1 MAQVNEAVRVRY
13 APSPTGALHLGGART
28 ALFNYLF
35 ARQKGGQFLL
45 RIEDT
50 DRARLIPGSQEQIEE
65 GLRWLAMKWSETPLV
80 QSERKAIY
88 QEAPTG
94 LLERAAPFL
103 SFGTPARLEQMRAE
117 QRARHEPERY
127 DRRCRSIAKD
137 ESERRAA
144 AGERF
149 VVRQAMPTE
158 GTTTLQDLVMGT
170 VTFRNDTLDD
180 HVLLKSDGFPT
191 YHLAF
196 AVDDHEMR
204 ISHIIRGDGWLPSA
218 PKHLLLFQAF
228 NWLPPAFAHL
238 PLVLGPDKKPL
249 AKRHGA
255 KDVLEYREAGYLPEA
270 VDNFIAFLG
279 WSPGTDQ
286 DIFTMDQLIQ
296 AFDLTKIQASP
307 AVANLERLDWLNGQF
322 IRRLTANE
330 LAARLAPQM
339 PQVSVE
345 ALKPLIP
352 LVQERL
358 RSLNEAPDMLRFFFE
373 EPDGYRSEQLI
384 PKGREANA
392 TATALTGAVTT
403 LGALADWTPES
414 IETALRGL
422 AERLGWS
429 SRDFF
434 MALRVAITG
443 RTVTP
448 PLIESISRLGEATGL
463 ARLER
468 AARPPRASRGGGGG
482 KGQVAPAHTS
492 HDVLTRHRTK
502 LPRVG
507 TGGRIVTGQ
516 ENRAAGVDRGDAFDD
531 FELGSIRAARHHH
544 IADPQRNPVVDAACD
559 DQRARG

>member
-1 MAQVNEAVRVRY
+1 MAQVNEPVRVRY

-35 ARQKGGQFLL
+35 ARQKRGQFQL

-50 DRARLIPGSQEQIEE
+50 DRARLVPGSQAQIEE
-65 GLRWLAMKWSETPLV
+65 GLRWLGMTWDETPLI

-88 QEAPTG
+88 QEAAAG
-94 LLERAAPFL
+94 LLESGAAYRCFC
-103 SFGTPARLEQMRAE
+103 TPERLEQMRAE

-127 DRRCRSIAKD
+127 DRRCRSITKD

-149 VVRQAMPTE
+149 VVRQAMPAE

-196 AVDDHEMR
+196 AVDDHAMR

-238 PLVLGPDKKPL
+238 PLVLGSDKKPL

-286 DIFTMDQLIQ
+286 DIFTMDELIQ
-296 AFDLTKIQASP
+296 AFDLSKIQASP

-322 IRRLTANE
+322 IRRLTPDQ
-330 LAARLAPQM
+330 LAARISPLM
-339 PQVSVE
+339 PAVPVA
-345 ALKPLIP
+345 ALTPLMP

-373 EPDGYRSEQLI
+373 EPDTYRPEQLV
-384 PKGREANA
+384 PKGRDGAA
-392 TATALTGAVTT
+392 AATALIEAATT
-403 LGALADWTPES
+403 LRALSDWTPES
-414 IETALRGL
+414 IEAALRAL
-422 AERLGWS
+422 AERVGWS

-434 MALRVAITG
+434 MALRVAVTG

-448 PLIESISRLGEATGL
+448 PLIESISRLSKDTVV

-468 AARPPRASRGGGGG
+468 AARTLA
-482 KGQVAPAHTS
+482 
-492 HDVLTRHRTK
+492 
-502 LPRVG
+502 
-507 TGGRIVTGQ
+507 
-516 ENRAAGVDRGDAFDD
+516 
-531 FELGSIRAARHHH
+531 
-544 IADPQRNPVVDAACD
+544 
-559 DQRARG
+559 

>member
-35 ARQKGGQFLL
+35 ARQKGGQFML

-50 DRARLIPGSQEQIEE
+50 DRARLVPGSQAQIEE
-65 GLRWLAMKWSETPLV
+65 GLRWLGITWDETPLI

-88 QEAPTG
+88 QQAAAG
-94 LLERAAPFL
+94 LLEAGAAYRCFC
-103 SFGTPARLEQMRAE
+103 TPERLEQMRAE

-127 DRRCRSIAKD
+127 DRRCRSITKD

-158 GTTTLQDLVMGT
+158 GSTTLQDLVMGT

-196 AVDDHEMR
+196 AVDDHAMR

-286 DIFTMDQLIQ
+286 DIFTMDELIQ
-296 AFDLTKIQASP
+296 AFDLSKIQASP

-322 IRRLTANE
+322 IRRLTPDQ
-330 LAARLAPQM
+330 LAARISPLM
-339 PQVSVE
+339 PAVPVA
-345 ALKPLIP
+345 ALTPLIP

-373 EPDGYRSEQLI
+373 EPDTYRPEQLV
-384 PKGREANA
+384 PKGRDAA
-392 TATALTGAVTT
+392 AAATALIEAATT
-403 LGALADWTPES
+403 LRALSDWTPES
-414 IETALRGL
+414 IEAALRAL

-434 MALRVAITG
+434 MALRVAVTG

-448 PLIESISRLGEATGL
+448 PLIESISRLRKDTVV

-468 AARPPRASRGGGGG
+468 AARTLAEPAPR
-482 KGQVAPAHTS
+482 
-492 HDVLTRHRTK
+492 
-502 LPRVG
+502 
-507 TGGRIVTGQ
+507 
-516 ENRAAGVDRGDAFDD
+516 
-531 FELGSIRAARHHH
+531 
-544 IADPQRNPVVDAACD
+544 
-559 DQRARG
+559 

>member
-1 MAQVNEAVRVRY
+1 MESVTAGRRFSAEYDGPVAQVNETVRVRY
-13 APSPTGALHLGGART
+13 APSPTGALHPGGGRT
-28 ALFNYLF
+28 ALFTNLF
-35 ARQKGGQFLL
+35 ARQKRGQFLL

-50 DRARLIPGSQEQIEE
+50 DRARLKPGSQEQIEE
-65 GLRWLAMKWSETPLV
+65 GLQWLGLTWDETPLI

-88 QEAPTG
+88 QQAANELLGSGVAYRCCCRPG
-94 LLERAAPFL
+94 RLER
-103 SFGTPARLEQMRAE
+103 MRAE

-127 DRRCRSIAKD
+127 DRRCRSISRE
-137 ESERRAA
+137 ESDRRAA

-149 VVRQAMPTE
+149 VVRQAIPTA
-158 GTTTLQDLVMGT
+158 GTTTFQDLVMGT

-180 HVLLKSDGFPT
+180 HVLLKSDGYPT

-279 WSPGTDQ
+279 WSPGTEE
-286 DIFTMDQLIQ
+286 DILTVDQLIER
-296 AFDLTKIQASP
+296 FSIEKIQASP
-307 AVANLERLDWLNGQF
+307 AMANLERLDWLNGQF
-322 IRRLTANE
+322 IRRLTADE
-330 LAARLAPQM
+330 LAQRLAERM
-339 PQVSVE
+339 PQVPVE
-345 ALKPLIP
+345 GLEPLIP

-358 RSLNEAPDMLRFFFE
+358 RTLNEAPDMLRFFFE
-373 EPDGYRSEQLI
+373 DPQTYRPEELI
-384 PKGREANA
+384 PKGRDAAA
-392 TATALTGAVTT
+392 TAMALTEAATT
-403 LGALADWTPES
+403 LRPLTTWTPET
-414 IETALRGL
+414 IEPALRGL

-429 SRDFF
+429 SRDLF

-448 PLIESISRLGEATGL
+448 PLIESISRLGKEPVL

-468 AARPPRASRGGGGG
+468 AGRTLAGP
-482 KGQVAPAHTS
+482 APS
-492 HDVLTRHRTK
+492 
-502 LPRVG
+502 
-507 TGGRIVTGQ
+507 
-516 ENRAAGVDRGDAFDD
+516 
-531 FELGSIRAARHHH
+531 
-544 IADPQRNPVVDAACD
+544 
-559 DQRARG
+559 

>member
-1 MAQVNEAVRVRY
+1 MTEGPRFSAEYDGPVAQVNEPVRVRY

-35 ARQKGGQFLL
+35 ARQKSGQFLL

-50 DRARLIPGSQEQIEE
+50 DRARLKPGSQEQIEE
-65 GLRWLAMKWSETPLV
+65 GLQWLRLTWDETPLI

-88 QEAPTG
+88 QQAANE
-94 LLERAAPFL
+94 LLESGGAYRCFC
-103 SFGTPARLEQMRAE
+103 TPQRLEQMRAE

-127 DRRCRSIAKD
+127 DRRCRSIPRA
-137 ESERRAA
+137 ESDRRAA
-144 AGERF
+144 TGERF
-149 VVRQAMPTE
+149 VVRQAIPTG

-196 AVDDHEMR
+196 AVDDHAMR
-204 ISHIIRGDGWLPSA
+204 ISHIIRGDGWLPSS

-255 KDVLEYREAGYLPEA
+255 KDVLEYREAGYLPQA

-286 DIFTMDQLIQ
+286 DIFTMEQLIQ
-296 AFDLTKIQASP
+296 AFDLSKIQASP

-322 IRRLTANE
+322 IRRLTPDE
-330 LAARLAPQM
+330 LGTRVASKM
-339 PQVSVE
+339 PGVPVP
-345 ALKPLIP
+345 ALTPLIP

-358 RSLNEAPDMLRFFFE
+358 RTLNDAPEMLRFFFE
-373 EPDGYRSEQLI
+373 DPDTYHPEQLI
-384 PKGREANA
+384 PKGREPAA
-392 TATALTGAVTT
+392 TATALTSVAA
-403 LGALADWTPES
+403 ALQGLTDWTPES
-414 IETALRGL
+414 IEAGLRAL

-429 SRDFF
+429 SRDLF
-434 MALRVAITG
+434 MTLRVAVTG

-448 PLIESISRLGEATGL
+448 PLIESISRLGKDTVL
-463 ARLER
+463 NRLQR
-468 AARPPRASRGGGGG
+468 AARA
-482 KGQVAPAHTS
+482 
-492 HDVLTRHRTK
+492 L
-502 LPRVG
+502 
-507 TGGRIVTGQ
+507 
-516 ENRAAGVDRGDAFDD
+516 AG
-531 FELGSIRAARHHH
+531 
-544 IADPQRNPVVDAACD
+544 PV
-559 DQRARG
+559 

>member
-1 MAQVNEAVRVRY
+1 MQPRAYLAIIDVTQGPAFSAEYDGQMAGVDAAIRVRY

-35 ARQKGGQFLL
+35 ARQKHGQFLL

-50 DRARLIPGSQEQIEE
+50 DRTRFKPDSQASVEDACACLGMNWDEPAMIQSQRKQIY
-65 GLRWLAMKWSETPLV
+65 A
-80 QSERKAIY
+80 
-88 QEAPTG
+88 EAASV
-94 LLERAAPFL
+94 LLELGAAYRCFC
-103 SFGTPARLEQMRAE
+103 TPQRLEQMRAE

-127 DRRCRSIAKD
+127 DRRCRSIPRA
-137 ESERRAA
+137 ESDRRAA
-144 AGERF
+144 GGERF
-149 VVRQAMPTE
+149 VVRQAIPID
-158 GTTTLQDLVMGT
+158 GTTTFHDLVMGT

-196 AVDDHEMR
+196 AVDDHAMA

-255 KDVLEYREAGYLPEA
+255 KDVLEYRETGYLAEA

-286 DIFTMDQLIQ
+286 DIFTMAQLIQ
-296 AFDLTKIQASP
+296 AFDLSKIQASP

-322 IRRLTANE
+322 IRRLTPDD
-330 LAARLAPQM
+330 LAARVASKM
-339 PQVSVE
+339 PGVAVP
-345 ALKPLIP
+345 ALTPLIP

-358 RSLNEAPDMLRFFFE
+358 RTLNDAPEMLRFFFE
-373 EPDGYRSEQLI
+373 EPDTYRPEQLI
-384 PKGREANA
+384 PKGRDPAA
-392 TATALTGAVTT
+392 AAAALRSAAAILRALT
-403 LGALADWTPES
+403 DWTPES
-414 IETALRGL
+414 IEAALRAL

-434 MALRVAITG
+434 MLLRVAVTG

-448 PLIESISRLGEATGL
+448 PLIESISRLGKDTVL
-463 ARLER
+463 NRLER
-468 AARPPRASRGGGGG
+468 AARALAPP
-482 KGQVAPAHTS
+482 V
-492 HDVLTRHRTK
+492 
-502 LPRVG
+502 
-507 TGGRIVTGQ
+507 
-516 ENRAAGVDRGDAFDD
+516 
-531 FELGSIRAARHHH
+531 
-544 IADPQRNPVVDAACD
+544 
-559 DQRARG
+559 

>member
-1 MAQVNEAVRVRY
+1 MAQVNSTVRVRY

-28 ALFNYLF
+28 ALFNYLY
-35 ARQKGGQFLL
+35 ARGQGGQFLL

-50 DRARLIPGSQEQIEE
+50 DRARFKPGSQEQIEE
-65 GLRWLAMKWSETPLV
+65 GLRWLGMNWDETPLV
-80 QSERKAIY
+80 QSERKGIY
-88 QEAPTG
+88 EKAAAG
-94 LLERAAPFL
+94 LIASGAAYRCFC
-103 SFGTPARLEQMRAE
+103 TPQRLEQMRAE

-127 DRRCRSIAKD
+127 DRRCRALPLD

-149 VVRQAMPTE
+149 VVRQAMPLE

-170 VTFRNDTLDD
+170 VTFRNETLDD

-204 ISHIIRGDGWLPSA
+204 ISHVIRGDGWLPSA

-279 WSPGTDQ
+279 WSPGTEQ
-286 DIFTMDQLIQ
+286 DIFTMAQLIQ
-296 AFDLTKIQASP
+296 AFDLSKIQASP

-322 IRRLTANE
+322 IRRMSPDE
-330 LAARLAPQM
+330 LSARL
-339 PQVSVE
+339 
-345 ALKPLIP
+345 
-352 LVQERL
+352 
-358 RSLNEAPDMLRFFFE
+358 
-373 EPDGYRSEQLI
+373 
-384 PKGREANA
+384 
-392 TATALTGAVTT
+392 
-403 LGALADWTPES
+403 
-414 IETALRGL
+414 
-422 AERLGWS
+422 
-429 SRDFF
+429 
-434 MALRVAITG
+434 ALRVAITG

-448 PLIESISRLGEATGL
+448 PLIESISRLGKPRAI

-468 AARPPRASRGGGGG
+468 AEKALAEPAPR
-482 KGQVAPAHTS
+482 
-492 HDVLTRHRTK
+492 
-502 LPRVG
+502 
-507 TGGRIVTGQ
+507 
-516 ENRAAGVDRGDAFDD
+516 
-531 FELGSIRAARHHH
+531 
-544 IADPQRNPVVDAACD
+544 
-559 DQRARG
+559 

>member
-1 MAQVNEAVRVRY
+1 MENVTQRAPFPAEYDGRMTEVNEPVRVRY
-13 APSPTGALHLGGART
+13 APSPTGALHLGGSRT

-50 DRARLIPGSQEQIEE
+50 DRARLVPGSQASIEE
-65 GLRWLAMKWSETPLV
+65 GLRWLGMTWDETPLI
-80 QSERKAIY
+80 QSERKAVY
-88 QEAPTG
+88 
-94 LLERAAPFL
+94 ERAANVL
-103 SFGTPARLEQMRAE
+103 LESGAAYRCSCTPQRLEQMRAE

-127 DRRCRSIAKD
+127 DRRCRSISKE
-137 ESERRAA
+137 ESERRAK

-149 VVRQAMPTE
+149 VIRQAIPTE
-158 GTTTLQDLVMGT
+158 GTTTFQDLVMGT
-170 VTFRNDTLDD
+170 VTFRNETLDD
-180 HVLLKSDGFPT
+180 HVLLKSDGYPT

-228 NWLPPAFAHL
+228 DWLPPAFAHL

-279 WSPGTDQ
+279 WAPGTDQ
-286 DIFTMDQLIQ
+286 DIFPMDELIQ
-296 AFDLTKIQASP
+296 AFDLSKIQASP

-322 IRRLTANE
+322 IRRLPPDQ
-330 LAARLAPQM
+330 LAARI
-339 PQVSVE
+339 S
-345 ALKPLIP
+345 PLIPAVPGAARPPLMP

-358 RSLNEAPDMLRFFFE
+358 RSLKEAPDMLGFFFE
-373 EPDGYRSEQLI
+373 EPDAYQPEQLI
-384 PKGREANA
+384 PKGRDAAAAASALIEAA
-392 TATALTGAVTT
+392 TT
-403 LGALADWTPES
+403 LRALSDWTLES
-414 IETALRGL
+414 IEAALRAL

-434 MALRVAITG
+434 MALRVAVTG
-443 RTVTP
+443 RTVPP
-448 PLIESISRLGEATGL
+448 PLIESISRLRKDIVV

-468 AARPPRASRGGGGG
+468 AARTLAEPAPR
-482 KGQVAPAHTS
+482 
-492 HDVLTRHRTK
+492 
-502 LPRVG
+502 
-507 TGGRIVTGQ
+507 
-516 ENRAAGVDRGDAFDD
+516 
-531 FELGSIRAARHHH
+531 
-544 IADPQRNPVVDAACD
+544 
-559 DQRARG
+559 

>member
-1 MAQVNEAVRVRY
+1 MAQVNEAIRVRY

-35 ARQKGGQFLL
+35 ARQKGGQFML

-50 DRARLIPGSQEQIEE
+50 DRARLVPGSQAQIEE
-65 GLRWLAMKWSETPLV
+65 GLRWLAITWDETPLI

-88 QEAPTG
+88 QQAAAG
-94 LLERAAPFL
+94 LLEAGAAYRCFC
-103 SFGTPARLEQMRAE
+103 TPERLEQMRAE

-127 DRRCRSIAKD
+127 DRRCRSITKD

-196 AVDDHEMR
+196 AVDDHAMG

-286 DIFTMDQLIQ
+286 DIFTMDGLIQ
-296 AFDLTKIQASP
+296 AFDLSKIQASP

-322 IRRLTANE
+322 IRRLTPDQ
-330 LAARLAPQM
+330 LAARISPLMPAVPVAALA
-339 PQVSVE
+339 
-345 ALKPLIP
+345 PLIP

-373 EPDGYRSEQLI
+373 EPDTYRPEQLV
-384 PKGREANA
+384 PKGRDAA
-392 TATALTGAVTT
+392 AAATALLEAATT
-403 LGALADWTPES
+403 LRALSDWTPES
-414 IETALRGL
+414 IEAALRAL

-434 MALRVAITG
+434 MALRVAVTG

-448 PLIESISRLGEATGL
+448 PLIESITRLRKDTVV

-468 AARPPRASRGGGGG
+468 AARTLAEPAPR
-482 KGQVAPAHTS
+482 
-492 HDVLTRHRTK
+492 
-502 LPRVG
+502 
-507 TGGRIVTGQ
+507 
-516 ENRAAGVDRGDAFDD
+516 
-531 FELGSIRAARHHH
+531 
-544 IADPQRNPVVDAACD
+544 
-559 DQRARG
+559 

>member
-1 MAQVNEAVRVRY
+1 MAEVNEPVRVRY

-35 ARQKGGQFLL
+35 ARQKGGEFLL

-50 DRARLIPGSQEQIEE
+50 DRARSIPGSQQQIEE
-65 GLRWLAMKWSETPLV
+65 GLRWLGMRWDATPLI

-88 QEAPTG
+88 QQAAAA
-94 LLERAAPFL
+94 LLESGAAYRCFC
-103 SFGTPARLEQMRAE
+103 TPERLEQMRAE
-117 QRARHEPERY
+117 QRARHQPERY
-127 DRRCRSIAKD
+127 DRRCRSIVRD

-158 GTTTLQDLVMGT
+158 GATTLQDLVMGT

-196 AVDDHEMR
+196 AVDDHAMR

-296 AFDLTKIQASP
+296 AFDLSKIQASP

-322 IRRLTANE
+322 IRRLPPSE
-330 LAARLAPQM
+330 LAARLSPLM
-339 PQVSVE
+339 PAVPVE
-345 ALKPLIP
+345 GLTPLIP

-373 EPDGYRSEQLI
+373 EPDTYRPEQLI
-384 PKGREANA
+384 PKGRDAAA
-392 TATALTGAVTT
+392 TATVLIEAATTVRALT
-403 LGALADWTPES
+403 DWTPES
-414 IETALRGL
+414 IEAALRAL

-429 SRDFF
+429 SRDVF
-434 MALRVAITG
+434 MALRVAVTG

-448 PLIESISRLGEATGL
+448 PLIESISRLGKDTVV

-468 AARPPRASRGGGGG
+468 AARTLPEPAPR
-482 KGQVAPAHTS
+482 
-492 HDVLTRHRTK
+492 
-502 LPRVG
+502 
-507 TGGRIVTGQ
+507 
-516 ENRAAGVDRGDAFDD
+516 
-531 FELGSIRAARHHH
+531 
-544 IADPQRNPVVDAACD
+544 
-559 DQRARG
+559 

>member
-1 MAQVNEAVRVRY
+1 MAQVNSPVRVRY

-28 ALFNYLF
+28 ALFNYLY
-35 ARQKGGQFLL
+35 ARGQGGQFLL

-50 DRARLIPGSQEQIEE
+50 DRVRFKPGSQEQIEE
-65 GLRWLAMKWSETPLV
+65 GLRWLGMNWDEIPLV
-80 QSERKAIY
+80 QSERKPVYENAAETLIASGAAY
-88 QEAPTG
+88 RCFCTP
-94 LLERAAPFL
+94 ERL
-103 SFGTPARLEQMRAE
+103 QQMRDE

-127 DRRCRSIAKD
+127 DRRCRAIPLD

-144 AGERF
+144 TGERF
-149 VVRQAMPTE
+149 VVRQAMPLE

-279 WSPGTDQ
+279 WSPGTEE
-286 DIFTMDQLIQ
+286 DILTMDQLIEK
-296 AFDLTKIQASP
+296 FSIEKIQASP
-307 AVANLERLDWLNGQF
+307 AMANLERLDWLNGQF
-322 IRRLTANE
+322 IRRLTADE
-330 LAARLAPQM
+330 LAARLAPRM
-339 PQVSVE
+339 PQVPVD
-345 ALKPLIP
+345 ALKPLMP

-358 RSLNEAPDMLRFFFE
+358 RTLNEAPQMLRFFFE
-373 EPDGYRSEQLI
+373 EPDGYRSEQLV
-384 PKGREANA
+384 PKGRDAAA
-392 TATALTGAVTT
+392 TAQALAEAATT
-403 LGALADWTPES
+403 LRTLTSWTPES
-414 IETALRGL
+414 IEPALRGL

-429 SRDFF
+429 SKDLF
-434 MALRVAITG
+434 MASRVAITG

-448 PLIESISRLGEATGL
+448 PLIESISRLGKDTVL

-468 AARPPRASRGGGGG
+468 AGRTLAEPGPR
-482 KGQVAPAHTS
+482 
-492 HDVLTRHRTK
+492 
-502 LPRVG
+502 
-507 TGGRIVTGQ
+507 
-516 ENRAAGVDRGDAFDD
+516 
-531 FELGSIRAARHHH
+531 
-544 IADPQRNPVVDAACD
+544 
-559 DQRARG
+559 

>member
-1 MAQVNEAVRVRY
+1 MDPVAQVNEPVRVRY

-35 ARQKGGQFLL
+35 ARQNRGQFLL

-50 DRARLIPGSQEQIEE
+50 DRARLKPGSQEQIEE
-65 GLRWLAMKWSETPLV
+65 GLQWLGMTWDETPLI

-88 QEAPTG
+88 QQAANE
-94 LLERAAPFL
+94 LLKSGAAYRCFC
-103 SFGTPARLEQMRAE
+103 TPQRLEQMRAE

-127 DRRCRSIAKD
+127 DRRCRSIPRE
-137 ESERRAA
+137 ESERRA

-149 VVRQAMPTE
+149 VVRQAIPID

-170 VTFRNDTLDD
+170 VTFRNETLDD

-196 AVDDHEMR
+196 AVDDHAMR

-255 KDVLEYREAGYLPEA
+255 KDVLEYREAGYLAEA

-286 DIFTMDQLIQ
+286 DIFPVEQLIH
-296 AFDLTKIQASP
+296 AFDLSKIQASP

-322 IRRLTANE
+322 IRRLTPNE
-330 LAARLAPQM
+330 LAGRVASKM
-339 PQVSVE
+339 PGVPVP
-345 ALKPLIP
+345 ALTPLIP

-358 RSLNEAPDMLRFFFE
+358 RTLNDAPAMLRFFFE
-373 EPDGYRSEQLI
+373 EPDSYRPEQLI
-384 PKGREANA
+384 PKGRDAAA
-392 TATALTGAVTT
+392 TAAALRSAAATLRALT
-403 LGALADWTPES
+403 DWTPES
-414 IETALRGL
+414 IEAALRAL
-422 AERLGWS
+422 AEGLGWS

-434 MALRVAITG
+434 MLLRVAITG

-448 PLIESISRLGEATGL
+448 PLIESISRLGKNTAL
-463 ARLER
+463 NRLER
-468 AARPPRASRGGGGG
+468 AARALA
-482 KGQVAPAHTS
+482 AP
-492 HDVLTRHRTK
+492 D
-502 LPRVG
+502 
-507 TGGRIVTGQ
+507 
-516 ENRAAGVDRGDAFDD
+516 
-531 FELGSIRAARHHH
+531 
-544 IADPQRNPVVDAACD
+544 
-559 DQRARG
+559 

>member
-1 MAQVNEAVRVRY
+1 MAQVNEPVRVRY

-50 DRARLIPGSQEQIEE
+50 DRARLKPGSQEQIEE
-65 GLRWLAMKWSETPLV
+65 GLRWLGMNWDETPLI
-80 QSERKAIY
+80 QSQRKAVY
-88 QEAPTG
+88 QDAAAR
-94 LLERAAPFL
+94 LLESGAAYRCFC
-103 SFGTPARLEQMRAE
+103 TPERLERMRAE

-127 DRRCRSIAKD
+127 DRRCRAIPPD
-137 ESERRAA
+137 ESARRAA

-149 VVRQAMPTE
+149 VVRQAIPIE

-255 KDVLEYREAGYLPEA
+255 KDVLEYRDAGYLPEA

-286 DIFTMDQLIQ
+286 DIFTKDQLIA
-296 AFDLTKIQASP
+296 AFDLSKIQASP

-322 IRRLTANE
+322 IRRLTADE
-330 LAARLAPQM
+330 LATRLAPQM
-339 PQVSVE
+339 PRVSVE

-358 RSLNEAPDMLRFFFE
+358 RSLNEGPDMLRFFFE
-373 EPDGYRSEQLI
+373 EPNGYRPEQLV
-384 PKGREANA
+384 PKGRDA
-392 TATALTGAVTT
+392 TAAAAALDEAAATLRALT
-403 LGALADWTPES
+403 DWTAEL
-414 IETALRGL
+414 IEPALRGL

-429 SRDFF
+429 SRDLF
-434 MALRVAITG
+434 MVLRVAITG

-448 PLIESISRLGEATGL
+448 PLIESISRLRKHTVL
-463 ARLER
+463 ARIERARRALHER
-468 AARPPRASRGGGGG
+468 AAS
-482 KGQVAPAHTS
+482 
-492 HDVLTRHRTK
+492 
-502 LPRVG
+502 
-507 TGGRIVTGQ
+507 
-516 ENRAAGVDRGDAFDD
+516 
-531 FELGSIRAARHHH
+531 
-544 IADPQRNPVVDAACD
+544 
-559 DQRARG
+559 

>member
-1 MAQVNEAVRVRY
+1 
-13 APSPTGALHLGGART
+13 
-28 ALFNYLF
+28 
-35 ARQKGGQFLL
+35 
-45 RIEDT
+45 
-50 DRARLIPGSQEQIEE
+50 
-65 GLRWLAMKWSETPLV
+65 
-80 QSERKAIY
+80 
-88 QEAPTG
+88 
-94 LLERAAPFL
+94 
-103 SFGTPARLEQMRAE
+103 MRAE

-127 DRRCRSIAKD
+127 DRRCRAIPRE
-137 ESERRAA
+137 ESDRRAA

-149 VVRQAMPTE
+149 VVRQAMPAG

-196 AVDDHEMR
+196 AVDDHAMR

-255 KDVLEYREAGYLPEA
+255 KDVLEYRETGYLPEA

-286 DIFTMDQLIQ
+286 DIFTMAQLIQ
-296 AFDLTKIQASP
+296 AFDLSKIQASP

-322 IRRLTANE
+322 IRRLTPDD
-330 LAARLAPQM
+330 LAARVASKM
-339 PQVSVE
+339 PGVAVP
-345 ALKPLIP
+345 ALTPLIP

-358 RSLNEAPDMLRFFFE
+358 RTLNDAPEMLRFFFE
-373 EPDGYRSEQLI
+373 EPDTYRPEQLI
-384 PKGREANA
+384 PKGRDAA
-392 TATALTGAVTT
+392 AAITALMTAATT
-403 LGALADWTPES
+403 VRALTDWTPES
-414 IETALRGL
+414 IEGALRAL

-434 MALRVAITG
+434 MLLRVAVTG

-448 PLIESISRLGEATGL
+448 PLIESISRLGKGTVL
-463 ARLER
+463 NRLER
-468 AARPPRASRGGGGG
+468 AARALAPP
-482 KGQVAPAHTS
+482 V
-492 HDVLTRHRTK
+492 
-502 LPRVG
+502 
-507 TGGRIVTGQ
+507 
-516 ENRAAGVDRGDAFDD
+516 
-531 FELGSIRAARHHH
+531 
-544 IADPQRNPVVDAACD
+544 
-559 DQRARG
+559 

>member
-1 MAQVNEAVRVRY
+1 MTAGRRFSAEYDGPVAQVNETVRVRY

-50 DRARLIPGSQEQIEE
+50 DRARLKPGSQEQIEE
-65 GLRWLAMKWSETPLV
+65 GLQWLGLTWDETPLI

-88 QEAPTG
+88 QQAANE
-94 LLERAAPFL
+94 LLESGAAYRCFC
-103 SFGTPARLEQMRAE
+103 TPQRLEQMRAE

-127 DRRCRSIAKD
+127 DRRCRSIPRE
-137 ESERRAA
+137 ESERRA

-149 VVRQAMPTE
+149 VVRQAIPID

-170 VTFRNDTLDD
+170 VTFRNETLDD

-196 AVDDHEMR
+196 AVDDHAMR

-270 VDNFIAFLG
+270 IANFIAFLG

-286 DIFTMDQLIQ
+286 DIFTMAQLIQ
-296 AFDLTKIQASP
+296 AFDLGKIQASP

-322 IRRLTANE
+322 IRRLTPDE
-330 LAARLAPQM
+330 LATRVASKM
-339 PQVSVE
+339 PGVPVP
-345 ALKPLIP
+345 ALTPLIP

-358 RSLNEAPDMLRFFFE
+358 RSLNDAPAMLRFFFE
-373 EPDGYRSEQLI
+373 DPDTYRPEQLM
-384 PKGREANA
+384 PKGRDPAA
-392 TATALTGAVTT
+392 TASALRSAADTLRALT
-403 LGALADWTPES
+403 DWTPES
-414 IETALRGL
+414 IEAALRAL

-429 SRDFF
+429 SRDLF
-434 MALRVAITG
+434 MALRVAVTG

-448 PLIESISRLGEATGL
+448 PLIESISRLGKDAVL
-463 ARLER
+463 NRLQH
-468 AARPPRASRGGGGG
+468 AAQSLVPP
-482 KGQVAPAHTS
+482 V
-492 HDVLTRHRTK
+492 
-502 LPRVG
+502 
-507 TGGRIVTGQ
+507 
-516 ENRAAGVDRGDAFDD
+516 
-531 FELGSIRAARHHH
+531 
-544 IADPQRNPVVDAACD
+544 
-559 DQRARG
+559 

>member
-1 MAQVNEAVRVRY
+1 MAEVNETVRVRY

-35 ARQKGGQFLL
+35 ARQKRGQFLL

-50 DRARLIPGSQEQIEE
+50 DRARLQPGSQASIEE
-65 GLRWLAMKWSETPLV
+65 GLHWPGINWDETPVV
-80 QSERKAIY
+80 QSERKALY
-88 QEAPTG
+88 EPAAG
-94 LLERAAPFL
+94 VLLESGAAYRCFC
-103 SFGTPARLEQMRAE
+103 TPERLEQMRAE

-127 DRRCRSIAKD
+127 DRRCRSISRE
-137 ESERRAA
+137 ESDRRAA

-170 VTFRNDTLDD
+170 ITFRNNTLDD

-228 NWLPPAFAHL
+228 NWLPPAFAHV

-270 VDNFIAFLG
+270 ADNFIAFLG

-286 DIFTMDQLIQ
+286 DIFTIEQLIQ

-307 AVANLERLDWLNGQF
+307 AIANLERLDWLNGQF
-322 IRRLTANE
+322 IRRLSPDE
-330 LAARLAPQM
+330 LAARIAPRM
-339 PQVSVE
+339 PETSAD

-358 RSLNEAPDMLRFFFE
+358 RTLNEAPEMLRFFFE
-373 EPDGYRSEQLI
+373 EPDSYRPEQLI
-384 PKGREANA
+384 PKGREAAA
-392 TATALTGAVTT
+392 TATALSETATT
-403 LGALADWTPES
+403 LQQLKEWAPES
-414 IETALRGL
+414 IEPALRGL

-429 SRDFF
+429 SRDLF
-434 MALRVAITG
+434 MTLRVAVTG

-448 PLIESISRLGEATGL
+448 PLIESIMRLGKERTVP
-463 ARLER
+463 RLER
-468 AARPPRASRGGGGG
+468 AARAVAEPAPR
-482 KGQVAPAHTS
+482 
-492 HDVLTRHRTK
+492 
-502 LPRVG
+502 
-507 TGGRIVTGQ
+507 
-516 ENRAAGVDRGDAFDD
+516 
-531 FELGSIRAARHHH
+531 
-544 IADPQRNPVVDAACD
+544 
-559 DQRARG
+559 

>member
-1 MAQVNEAVRVRY
+1 MAQVNAPVRVRY

-50 DRARLIPGSQEQIEE
+50 DRARLKPGSQEQIEE
-65 GLRWLAMKWSETPLV
+65 GLQWLGMTWDETPLI

-88 QEAPTG
+88 QQAAAQ
-94 LLERAAPFL
+94 LLESGAAYRCFC
-103 SFGTPARLEQMRAE
+103 TPERLEQMRAE

-127 DRRCRSIAKD
+127 DRRCRSIARE

-149 VVRQAMPTE
+149 VVRQAMPTQ

-170 VTFRNDTLDD
+170 VTFRNETLDD

-196 AVDDHEMR
+196 AVDDHAMR

-255 KDVLEYREAGYLPEA
+255 KDVLEYRDAGYLPEA

-279 WSPGTDQ
+279 WSPGTEQ
-286 DIFTMDQLIQ
+286 DLFTMDQLIQ
-296 AFDLTKIQASP
+296 SFELGKIQPSP
-307 AVANLERLDWLNGQF
+307 AIANLARLDWLNGQF
-322 IRRLTANE
+322 IRRLSPADLANRIGQRYPNLKRNE
-330 LAARLAPQM
+330 LVQLM
-339 PQVSVE
+339 
-345 ALKPLIP
+345 P

-358 RSLNEAPDMLRFFFE
+358 RSLNDAEGMLGFFFSAPRDYKTE
-373 EPDGYRSEQLI
+373 LLI
-384 PKGREANA
+384 PKGKDRSSTIA
-392 TATALTGAVTT
+392 ALSAASEE
-403 LGALADWTPES
+403 LAALNDWTEPAVEQ
-414 IETALRGL
+414 ALRSL
-422 AERLGWS
+422 AERVEWS
-429 SRDFF
+429 SRDLF
-434 MALRVAITG
+434 MTLRVAVTG
-443 RTVTP
+443 YTVTP
-448 PLIESISRLGEATGL
+448 PLMQSLAFLGQEETIRRLGQAK
-463 ARLER
+463 RKLEEDGQL
-468 AARPPRASRGGGGG
+468 SRSGGS
-482 KGQVAPAHTS
+482 GQ
-492 HDVLTRHRTK
+492 
-502 LPRVG
+502 
-507 TGGRIVTGQ
+507 
-516 ENRAAGVDRGDAFDD
+516 
-531 FELGSIRAARHHH
+531 
-544 IADPQRNPVVDAACD
+544 
-559 DQRARG
+559 

>member
-1 MAQVNEAVRVRY
+1 MAQVNEPVRVRY
-13 APSPTGALHLGGART
+13 APSPTGALHLGGARPG
-28 ALFNYLF
+28 LFNHLF

-50 DRARLIPGSQEQIEE
+50 DRARSIPGSQEQIEE
-65 GLRWLAMKWSETPLV
+65 GLRWLGMSWDETPLI

-88 QEAPTG
+88 QQAAAG
-94 LLERAAPFL
+94 LLESGAAYRC
-103 SFGTPARLEQMRAE
+103 SCTPDRREQMRPE

-127 DRRCRSIAKD
+127 DRRCRSITRD

-158 GTTTLQDLVMGT
+158 GTTTLQDLVMGA

-196 AVDDHEMR
+196 AVDDHAMR

-228 NWLPPAFAHL
+228 TWLPPAFAHL

-286 DIFTMDQLIQ
+286 DIFTMDDLIQ
-296 AFDLTKIQASP
+296 AFDLSKIQASP
-307 AVANLERLDWLNGQF
+307 AMANLERLDWLNGQF
-322 IRRLTANE
+322 ILRLTADE
-330 LAARLAPQM
+330 LAARLAPRM
-339 PQVSVE
+339 PEVPVDS
-345 ALKPLIP
+345 LKPLMP

-358 RSLNEAPDMLRFFFE
+358 RSLNEAPDMLRVLFE
-373 EPDGYRSEQLI
+373 EPNTYRPEQLF
-384 PKGREANA
+384 PKERDAAG
-392 TATALTGAVTT
+392 TAKALGDTAAT
-403 LGALADWTPES
+403 LGALSGWTPES
-414 IETALRGL
+414 IEPALRGL

-429 SRDFF
+429 SRDLF

-448 PLIESISRLGEATGL
+448 PLIESISRLSKETVL

-468 AARPPRASRGGGGG
+468 AGRA
-482 KGQVAPAHTS
+482 VAEPA
-492 HDVLTRHRTK
+492 
-502 LPRVG
+502 PG
-507 TGGRIVTGQ
+507 
-516 ENRAAGVDRGDAFDD
+516 
-531 FELGSIRAARHHH
+531 
-544 IADPQRNPVVDAACD
+544 
-559 DQRARG
+559 

>member
-65 GLRWLAMKWSETPLV
+65 GLRWLGMTWDETPLI

-88 QEAPTG
+88 QEAAAG
-94 LLERAAPFL
+94 LLESGAAYRCFC
-103 SFGTPARLEQMRAE
+103 TPERLEQMRAE

-127 DRRCRSIAKD
+127 DRRCRSIPKE

-149 VVRQAMPTE
+149 VVRQAMPTD
-158 GTTTLQDLVMGT
+158 GSTTLQDLVMGT

-196 AVDDHEMR
+196 AVDDHAMR

-218 PKHLLLFQAF
+218 PKHLLLFEAF

-322 IRRLTANE
+322 IRRLTADE

-373 EPDGYRSEQLI
+373 EPDSYRPEQLI
-384 PKGREANA
+384 PKGREAAA
-392 TATALTGAVTT
+392 TATALTEAVTT
-403 LGALADWTPES
+403 LGALTDWTPES

-448 PLIESISRLGEATGL
+448 PLIESISRLGKATVL

-468 AARPPRASRGGGGG
+468 AARTLAEPAPR
-482 KGQVAPAHTS
+482 
-492 HDVLTRHRTK
+492 
-502 LPRVG
+502 
-507 TGGRIVTGQ
+507 
-516 ENRAAGVDRGDAFDD
+516 
-531 FELGSIRAARHHH
+531 
-544 IADPQRNPVVDAACD
+544 
-559 DQRARG
+559 

>member
-1 MAQVNEAVRVRY
+1 MAEVNEPVRVRY

-35 ARQKGGQFLL
+35 ARQQGGQFLL

-50 DRARLIPGSQEQIEE
+50 DRARFKPGSQEQIQE
-65 GLRWLAMKWSETPLV
+65 GLRWLGMNWDETPLI
-80 QSERKAIY
+80 QSERKAVY
-88 QEAPTG
+88 QAAAAGLIATG
-94 LLERAAPFL
+94 AAYRCFC
-103 SFGTPARLEQMRAE
+103 TPERLEQMRAG

-127 DRRCRSIAKD
+127 DRRCRAIPAE

-158 GTTTLQDLVMGT
+158 GTTSFHDLVMGT

-204 ISHIIRGDGWLPSA
+204 ISHIIRGEGWLPSA

-228 NWLPPAFAHL
+228 SWLPPAFAHL

-255 KDVLEYREAGYLPEA
+255 NDVLEYREAGYLPEA
-270 VDNFIAFLG
+270 IDNFIAFLG
-279 WSPGTDQ
+279 WSPGTEE
-286 DIFTMDQLIQ
+286 DILTMDQLI
-296 AFDLTKIQASP
+296 AKFSIEKIQPSP
-307 AVANLERLDWLNGQF
+307 AMANLERLEWLNGQF
-322 IRRLTANE
+322 IRRLTAEE
-330 LAARLAPQM
+330 LAARLAPRM
-339 PQVSVE
+339 PQVPVE

-358 RSLNEAPDMLRFFFE
+358 RTLNEAPDMLRFFFE
-373 EPDGYRSEQLI
+373 APDGYRTEQLV
-384 PKGREANA
+384 PKGRDAAA
-392 TATALTGAVTT
+392 TAMALNDAATTVKALT
-403 LGALADWTPES
+403 DWATES
-414 IETALRGL
+414 IEPALRGL

-429 SRDFF
+429 SRDLF

-448 PLIESISRLGEATGL
+448 PLIESISRLGKDAVL

-468 AARPPRASRGGGGG
+468 AARALAEPASR
-482 KGQVAPAHTS
+482 
-492 HDVLTRHRTK
+492 
-502 LPRVG
+502 
-507 TGGRIVTGQ
+507 
-516 ENRAAGVDRGDAFDD
+516 
-531 FELGSIRAARHHH
+531 
-544 IADPQRNPVVDAACD
+544 
-559 DQRARG
+559 

>member
-1 MAQVNEAVRVRY
+1 MAQVNSTVRVRY

-35 ARQKGGQFLL
+35 ARGQGGQFLL

-50 DRARLIPGSQEQIEE
+50 DRARFKPGSQEQIEE
-65 GLRWLAMKWSETPLV
+65 GLHWLGMNWDETPLV
-80 QSERKAIY
+80 QSERKGIY
-88 QEAPTG
+88 EKAAAG
-94 LLERAAPFL
+94 LIASGAAYRCFC
-103 SFGTPARLEQMRAE
+103 TPLRLEQMRAE

-127 DRRCRSIAKD
+127 DRRCRAIPLD

-144 AGERF
+144 GDERF
-149 VVRQAMPTE
+149 VVRQAMPLE

-170 VTFRNDTLDD
+170 VTFRNETLDD

-228 NWLPPAFAHL
+228 NWPPPAFAHL

-279 WSPGTDQ
+279 WSPGTEE
-286 DIFTMDQLIQ
+286 DILTMDQLIEK
-296 AFDLTKIQASP
+296 FSIEKIQASP
-307 AVANLERLDWLNGQF
+307 AMANLERLDWLNGQF
-322 IRRLTANE
+322 IRRLTADE
-330 LAARLAPQM
+330 LAARLAARM
-339 PQVSVE
+339 PQVPVDS
-345 ALKPLIP
+345 LKPLMP

-358 RSLNEAPDMLRFFFE
+358 RTLNEAPDMLRFFFE
-373 EPDGYRSEQLI
+373 NPDSYRPEQLV
-384 PKGREANA
+384 PKGRDAAA
-392 TATALTGAVTT
+392 TAQALAEAATTLRALTS
-403 LGALADWTPES
+403 WTPES
-414 IETALRGL
+414 IETTLRGL

-429 SRDFF
+429 SKDLF

-448 PLIESISRLGEATGL
+448 PLIESINRLGKDTVVT
-463 ARLER
+463 RLDR
-468 AARPPRASRGGGGG
+468 A
-482 KGQVAPAHTS
+482 GQSLREPAP
-492 HDVLTRHRTK
+492 
-502 LPRVG
+502 G
-507 TGGRIVTGQ
+507 
-516 ENRAAGVDRGDAFDD
+516 
-531 FELGSIRAARHHH
+531 
-544 IADPQRNPVVDAACD
+544 
-559 DQRARG
+559 

>member
-1 MAQVNEAVRVRY
+1 VTEGPRFSAEYDGPVAQLNEPVRVRY

-35 ARQKGGQFLL
+35 ARQKSGQFLL

-50 DRARLIPGSQEQIEE
+50 DRARLQPGSQEQIQE
-65 GLRWLAMKWSETPLV
+65 GLQWLGMTWDETPLI
-80 QSERKAIY
+80 QSERKPIY
-88 QEAPTG
+88 QQAASE
-94 LLERAAPFL
+94 LLESGAAYRCFC
-103 SFGTPARLEQMRAE
+103 TPERLELMRAE

-127 DRRCRSIAKD
+127 DRRCRSIPPE
-137 ESERRAA
+137 ESDRRAA

-149 VVRQAMPTE
+149 VVRQAIPIA

-170 VTFRNDTLDD
+170 VRFRNDTLDD

-196 AVDDHEMR
+196 AVDDHAMR

-286 DIFTMDQLIQ
+286 DIFTMEQLIQ
-296 AFDLTKIQASP
+296 AFDLSKIQASP

-322 IRRLTANE
+322 IRRLTPDE
-330 LAARLAPQM
+330 LAARVAPKM
-339 PQVSVE
+339 PTVSAH
-345 ALKPLIP
+345 ALTPLIP

-358 RSLNEAPDMLRFFFE
+358 RTLNDAPEMLRFFFE
-373 EPDGYRSEQLI
+373 DPDTYRPEQMI
-384 PKGREANA
+384 PKAHDAPA
-392 TATALTGAVTT
+392 TAVALRTAGAT
-403 LGALADWTPES
+403 LGGLTAWTPDA
-414 IETALRGL
+414 IEAALRGQ
-422 AERLGWS
+422 AEQIGWS
-429 SRDFF
+429 SRDLF
-434 MALRVAITG
+434 MALRVAVTG

-448 PLIESISRLGEATGL
+448 PLIESISRLSKDTVL
-463 ARLER
+463 NRLDR
-468 AARPPRASRGGGGG
+468 AARAL
-482 KGQVAPAHTS
+482 APA
-492 HDVLTRHRTK
+492 
-502 LPRVG
+502 
-507 TGGRIVTGQ
+507 
-516 ENRAAGVDRGDAFDD
+516 A
-531 FELGSIRAARHHH
+531 
-544 IADPQRNPVVDAACD
+544 
-559 DQRARG
+559 